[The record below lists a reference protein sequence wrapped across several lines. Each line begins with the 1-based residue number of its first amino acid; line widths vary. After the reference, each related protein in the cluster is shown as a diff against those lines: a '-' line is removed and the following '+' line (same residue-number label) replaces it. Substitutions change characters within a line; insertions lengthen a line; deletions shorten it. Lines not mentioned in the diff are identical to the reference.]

1 MRYDD
6 KNKSN
11 HDNQRAWDY
20 IMYMMLGSYFKKTN
34 CITPFWEQ
42 KLSLNYSAMKK
53 QDQYAAEDKCIKVI
67 EEEVLPNLPEEFVES
82 EVDVKLVIDDKTDL
96 TVIQVFNDTYELM
109 VAYKYDEKKIEI
121 KDKSAKEGENQ
132 VKRYSQNPLKMV
144 FRKK

>member
-6 KNKSN
+6 KNKSS

-34 CITPFWEQ
+34 CLTTFWEQ

-67 EEEVLPNLPEEFVES
+67 EEEILPQLPEEFLES
-82 EVDVKLVIDDKTDL
+82 TVDIKLVVDEKDDV
-96 TVIQVFNDTYELM
+96 TVIEVTDGVYELM
-109 VAYKYDEKKIEI
+109 VAYKYDVKKVEI
-121 KDKSAKEGENQ
+121 KDKADAEKGIKKFSK
-132 VKRYSQNPLKMV
+132 NPLKMS
-144 FRKK
+144 FREL

>member
-6 KNKSN
+6 KNNSN

-34 CITPFWEQ
+34 CLTPFWEQ

-67 EEEVLPNLPEEFVES
+67 ENEILDNLPEEFLES
-82 EVDVKLVIDDKTDL
+82 CVDIKLVIDDNTDL
-96 TVIQVFNDTYELM
+96 TVVHVYTDKYDLK
-109 VAYKYDEKKIEI
+109 VAYKYDEKGK
-121 KDKSAKEGENQ
+121 
-132 VKRYSQNPLKMV
+132 NPLKMT
-144 FRKK
+144 FNQK